1 MDIKERVIKCWIVVC
16 LNSPLAMVHLG
27 KRTAAALFLLGYL
40 LLLVLTVSSD
50 ADVDFA
56 EESQLVDKFLW
67 TFQNVHHA
75 VLFLCDYKNG
85 KEVNLPL
92 LIIMIYS

>member
-1 MDIKERVIKCWIVVC
+1 
-16 LNSPLAMVHLG
+16 MVHLG

-50 ADVDFA
+50 ADVNLA
-56 EESQLVDKFLW
+56 EQSQLVDKFLW